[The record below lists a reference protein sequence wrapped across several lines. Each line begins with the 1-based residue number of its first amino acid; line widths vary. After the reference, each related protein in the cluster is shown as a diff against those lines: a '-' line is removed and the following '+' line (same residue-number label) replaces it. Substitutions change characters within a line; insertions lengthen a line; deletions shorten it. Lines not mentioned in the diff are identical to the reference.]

1 MKPRGE
7 GVKQDFDLFLYVLE
21 LHYINEKFLSNF
33 YLGFIIKN
41 PHMIQYIYFQIYIIS
56 QKSL

>member
-21 LHYINEKFLSNF
+21 LHYISEKFLSGF
-33 YLGFIIKN
+33 YYKN
-41 PHMIQYIYFQIYIIS
+41 PHMIQYIYFQIYIIL